1 MLTPGVLG
9 TFMIFLI
16 PIVAIVAFTYRS
28 YLKHTSE
35 GPANK
40 QIVSDLIDTVEELA
54 NRLEATRAERDAMR
68 QRLQNLETIVTS
80 EAWDERSLPST
91 ASLDAQAS
99 TAQASTNDI
108 ARADATGAPASANA
122 SPQDRGRASTTDGGS
137 GNASKD
143 GSGDGSE
150 DGSGDGSGD
159 ASAGG
164 PGAGSTGDT
173 SRTSTPLLDRP
184 EHDPDASSADAGT
197 SETGSSSADRAA
209 DLARRLRDN
218 R

>member
-1 MLTPGVLG
+1 MLTPSVVGP
-9 TFMIFLI
+9 FMIFLI

-80 EAWDERSLPST
+80 EAWDERSLPSS

-122 SPQDRGRASTTDGGS
+122 SPQDRGRASTTDGECVEGWI
-137 GNASKD
+137 GRWI
-143 GSGDGSE
+143 
-150 DGSGDGSGD
+150 
-159 ASAGG
+159 GG
-164 PGAGSTGDT
+164 WLGRWIGRCVG
-173 SRTSTPLLDRP
+173 
-184 EHDPDASSADAGT
+184 GW
-197 SETGSSSADRAA
+197 TGSRLNRRHFAHVHAA
-209 DLARRLRDN
+209 ARPSGARPRRRLG
-218 R
+218 